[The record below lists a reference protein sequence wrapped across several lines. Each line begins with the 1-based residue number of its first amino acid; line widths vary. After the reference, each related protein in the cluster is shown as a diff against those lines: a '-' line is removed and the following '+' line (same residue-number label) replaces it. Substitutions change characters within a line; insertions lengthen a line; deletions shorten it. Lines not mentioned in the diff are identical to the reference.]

1 MKVWLQDMFVVIIS
15 DGDIDYTSV
24 YGPFGTY
31 TEAKSFFDSLA
42 PADFGNFEVQARV
55 IELESKEDLVE
66 YFNE

>member
-42 PADFGNFEVQARV
+42 PADFGKF
-55 IELESKEDLVE
+55 
-66 YFNE
+66 

>member
-1 MKVWLQDMFVVIIS
+1 MFVVIIS

-24 YGPFGTY
+24 YGPFGSY

-42 PADFGNFEVQARV
+42 PADFGRLEIQARI